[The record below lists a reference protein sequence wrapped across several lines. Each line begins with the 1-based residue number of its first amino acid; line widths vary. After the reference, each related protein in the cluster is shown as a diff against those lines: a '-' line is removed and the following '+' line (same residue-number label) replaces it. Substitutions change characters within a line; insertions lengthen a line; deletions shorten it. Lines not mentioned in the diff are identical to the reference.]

1 MVCALK
7 KEYLAKQ
14 WEVCRVVDCVKVSM
28 WVLCDTCGYCIRFM
42 VGGVGLNPPEEIQ
55 LASP

>member
-14 WEVCRVVDCVKVSM
+14 WGGVQGCVKVSK
-28 WVLCDTCGYCIRFM
+28 WVLCDTCGYCIRFV
-42 VGGVGLNPPEEIQ
+42 VGGVGLNPPEKIQ